1 MHEILLQQYEY
12 RENEKKIRERIRQEH
27 QVKLHLAD
35 DENNKEP
42 EEEKPAE
49 GEEAKAEERSHLRSR
64 SYQIV
69 IV

>member
-35 DENNKEP
+35 KNVKRLTLNN
-42 EEEKPAE
+42 
-49 GEEAKAEERSHLRSR
+49 L
-64 SYQIV
+64 
-69 IV
+69 